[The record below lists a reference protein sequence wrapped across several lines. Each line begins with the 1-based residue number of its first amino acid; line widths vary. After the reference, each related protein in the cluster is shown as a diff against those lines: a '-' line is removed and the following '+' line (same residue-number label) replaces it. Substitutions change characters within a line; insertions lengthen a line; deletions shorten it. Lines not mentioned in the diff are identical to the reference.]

1 MIGFTL
7 RTDMK
12 NAKKQQHSRYGL
24 ERNFSLA
31 IRLAQTTGAF
41 PIELGVFFEDIDVSG
56 RAKPHRQTGT
66 EAVHCTS
73 SALRIHGW

>member
-1 MIGFTL
+1 
-7 RTDMK
+7 MK

-41 PIELGVFFEDIDVSG
+41 PHRAWSFFYFLG
-56 RAKPHRQTGT
+56 HRRFREREQSRTDRQAQRLFIVHLQTFAFMDGNPK
-66 EAVHCTS
+66 
-73 SALRIHGW
+73 